1 MVEAHTYRTTRYRL
15 LPETA
20 ERHAKLMQVAGAC
33 IFVWNHFLAR
43 NQRDYRWHEQA
54 PWLVDAPWTSW
65 QDTFK
70 EFTQLRRNISWLR
83 ELPSNP
89 VRHTLKH
96 QSLAWAKYF
105 KSSEKSGRPK
115 FKSKY
120 REPSVTFPDK
130 NTFKIRDS
138 RHWTWRVRS

>member
-20 ERHAKLMQVAGAC
+20 ERHAKLMQVTGAC

-43 NQRDYRWHEQA
+43 NQRDCRWHEQA
-54 PWLVDAPWTSW
+54 PWLVDAPSTSW

-115 FKSKY
+115 FKSRY
-120 REPSVTFPDK
+120 RERSVTFPDK